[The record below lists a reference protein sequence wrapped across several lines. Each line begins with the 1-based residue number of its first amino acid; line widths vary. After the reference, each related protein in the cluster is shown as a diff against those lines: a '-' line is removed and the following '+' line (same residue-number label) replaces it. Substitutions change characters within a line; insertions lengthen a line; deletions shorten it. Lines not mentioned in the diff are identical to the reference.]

1 MPIRMMEY
9 DGSFELESSA
19 KESLFALLHGQTFC
33 QQVSA
38 GGQCKDVA
46 FLELLFQP
54 VPYSTNTPHGM
65 PRAFEP
71 YHNSDDYL
79 VVNVPANFMFQAR
92 ISRPARLCAI
102 YRKVLEKC

>member
-1 MPIRMMEY
+1 MEAPWLLANVDY
-9 DGSFELESSA
+9 GIQILVSMALTTIAWVSV
-19 KESLFALLHGQTFC
+19 ALLTQPND
-33 QQVSA
+33 
-38 GGQCKDVA
+38 DVT

>member
-1 MPIRMMEY
+1 MQIRMMEF
-9 DGSFELESSA
+9 DGSFELEPSA
-19 KESLFALLHGQTFC
+19 QEALFALLHGLTFR

-38 GGQCKDVA
+38 GAQCKEVT
-46 FLELLFQP
+46 FLESLFQP
-54 VPYSTNTPHGM
+54 VPYSTNTPYGM

-79 VVNVPANFMFQAR
+79 VVNVPANFMFQAH

-102 YRKVLEKC
+102 YRKVLE

>member
-1 MPIRMMEY
+1 MEF

-19 KESLFALLHGQTFC
+19 KEALFALLHGSTFR

-38 GGQCKDVA
+38 GSQCTDVA

-65 PRAFEP
+65 PRAFEA

-79 VVNVPANFMFQAR
+79 VVNVPANFMFQSHIA
-92 ISRPARLCAI
+92 RPARLCAI